1 MKKQSTANK
10 KNTVFSKQTPGNT
23 SIANKEST
31 KDKKD
36 QDSAKTP
43 IDQEPEIK
51 GKDVDL
57 MNYTDL

>member
-1 MKKQSTANK
+1 MKKQSIANK
-10 KNTVFSKQTPGNT
+10 KNTAFSKQAPSNT
-23 SIANKEST
+23 SQTNKESI

-36 QDSAKTP
+36 KTP
-43 IDQEPEIK
+43 DKTQNDGEPEIK